1 MGTRARDFS
10 GNEIYD
16 IERETDLN
24 DKLSMIEEALSKAEG
39 ERDWAEAEYRGWQD
53 NVAELEALLQ
63 NTQSDIDAEDEQCLG
78 CDNHASDDGGWCDEC
93 REEWIANH
101 ECLYCDDEASIKGL
115 CGDCNKNEEMAARD
129 GW

>member
-16 IERETDLN
+16 IERESDLEY
-24 DKLSMIEEALSKAEG
+24 KLSMIEEAISKAEG
-39 ERDWAEAEYRGWQD
+39 ERDLAEAEYSDWQD
-53 NVAELEALLQ
+53 NVSTLESLRDSV
-63 NTQSDIDAEDEQCLG
+63 QSDIDAQEDDVE
-78 CDNHASDDGGWCDEC
+78 EC
-93 REEWIANH
+93 RSCYDPAVIN
-101 ECLYCDDEASIKGL
+101 GL